1 LLMLGLAGISREP
14 ATAAAPSKQEM
25 DPAGEDAVKRA
36 QALSCLAV
44 MLLPAACM
52 AAPGH
57 ASAGGTV
64 TGRLMREGGPL
75 GPGGQQPGTHPI
87 PGTVRF
93 TGGHHRVI
101 TVRTNSAGMFS
112 VQLPAGRYDVSDR
125 SPRILLVGSDGIGRQ
140 AWSSPVSVTVTAHHT
155 TRVTLTSIVP

>member
-1 LLMLGLAGISREP
+1 
-14 ATAAAPSKQEM
+14 
-25 DPAGEDAVKRA
+25 VKRSHA
-36 QALSCLAV
+36 VMFLAV
-44 MLLPAACM
+44 VLLPAACT

-57 ASAGGTV
+57 ASSGGTV

-75 GPGGQQPGTHPI
+75 GPGGQQPRTHSI

-93 TGGHHRVI
+93 TGGHHQVI
-101 TVRTNSAGMFS
+101 MVRTNGAGIFS
-112 VQLPAGRYDVSDR
+112 VRLPAGRYEVSDR

-140 AWSSPVSVTVTAHHT
+140 TWSSPVSVTVTAHHI